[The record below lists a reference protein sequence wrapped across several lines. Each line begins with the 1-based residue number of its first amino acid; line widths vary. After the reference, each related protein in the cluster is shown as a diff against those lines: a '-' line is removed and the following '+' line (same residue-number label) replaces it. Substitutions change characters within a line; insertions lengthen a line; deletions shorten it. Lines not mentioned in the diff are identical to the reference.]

1 MRIHQQ
7 AFSAHVELPCKI
19 FCGPDS
25 LLEIAGMAMK
35 IGAASMHLEL
45 GSELGSWKPV
55 VGEQLRVELLLPVNW
70 DQAGARNL
78 SVRARVAEIVERPD
92 GTQALELRFR
102 KPVFKDRGSRN
113 EAAAPLRETAN
124 GGAVKWTM

>member
-92 GTQALELRFR
+92 GTQSLELRFR
-102 KPVFKDRGSRN
+102 KPMFKDRGSRGGRPASVN
-113 EAAAPLRETAN
+113 GVAA
-124 GGAVKWTM
+124 KWTM